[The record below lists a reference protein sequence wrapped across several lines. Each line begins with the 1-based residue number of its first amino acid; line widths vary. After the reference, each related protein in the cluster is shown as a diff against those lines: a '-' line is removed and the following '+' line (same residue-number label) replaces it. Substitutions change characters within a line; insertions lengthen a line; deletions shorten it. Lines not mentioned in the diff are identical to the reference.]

1 MVFASGFPLAH
12 CLIPGCEEPVHAKGL
27 CRRHYD
33 CRRNSGR
40 AVRDR
45 MSRACLA
52 CGVFFETERKDRLF
66 CSHKCRTRWYRK
78 RKRSEYPLD
87 KVPTPL
93 KRSRYRVERPRERLE
108 VPVESFTVADVW
120 AKSPSCCILCG
131 RPLDRSLVPWDAD
144 AGVPDWIVPPEQGGG
159 LTLENRIIVHRSC
172 WSRKAQGVEDA
183 RNGRKV
189 SVDHGGQRAEGQ

>member
-1 MVFASGFPLAH
+1 MVFASGVQVAY
-12 CLIPGCEEPVHAKGL
+12 CLVPGCMEPVHAKGL
-27 CRRHYD
+27 CRKHYD

-87 KVPTPL
+87 RTPTPL
-93 KRSRYRVERPRERLE
+93 KRSRYRMEKQAR
-108 VPVESFTVADVW
+108 VPVAPVGVFTVDDVW
-120 AKSPSCCILCG
+120 AKSPSTCILCG
-131 RPLDRSLVPWDAD
+131 EPLDRSLPPWDAM
-144 AGVPDWIVPPEQGGG
+144 AGVPDWIVSPRDGGEMS
-159 LTLENRIIVHRSC
+159 LENRIIVHRSC
-172 WSRKAQGVEDA
+172 WNRKVQRGSDDA
-183 RNGRKV
+183 RNGRKASV
-189 SVDHGGQRAEGQ
+189 SHGRSGS